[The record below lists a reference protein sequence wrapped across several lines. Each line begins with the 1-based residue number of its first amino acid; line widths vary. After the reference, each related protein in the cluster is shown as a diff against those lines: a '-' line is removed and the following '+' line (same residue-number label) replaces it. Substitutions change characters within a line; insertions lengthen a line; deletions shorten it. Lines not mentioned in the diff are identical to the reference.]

1 MIKTFC
7 TGLAG
12 LLLLTACASRPATTE
27 LPWDDRLQRGT
38 LANGLEYWLLP
49 DHSQQGRVDLRLL
62 VKAGSVDETGERAG
76 VAHLLEHLSFYQR
89 GSLPG
94 TVRQSLLAAGW
105 KQGQNFNAVTSND
118 RTQYF
123 FSPAAGT
130 AQLELGLQAL
140 ATISGPVDF
149 TAADLQQERPIVLEE
164 WRGGL
169 GVAQRMN
176 EQRRDAQR
184 VGSRYVNHP
193 PIGSREGI
201 EAAQWADL
209 SAFHRRWYVP
219 DNMQLVITG
228 DIDPATLPARLEHWF
243 GQLPTAST
251 PSRDYLELPLRK
263 QLNIVQVQDSQSGGS
278 NVALM
283 FRFHEADARAT
294 TTEGLRQR
302 LINRLVLSLA
312 QQQLV
317 QQGRE
322 NGSGVRSLTLQKH
335 QIGQASTV
343 LAVGAAVSANGHE
356 AGLQKI
362 LEEIARLRHNGFDEQ
377 QLQQQKTALRDIAR
391 RMLKNGDDRD
401 FADWVRRLN
410 DAAIQDHRVV
420 RPSTIANLTLQLLD
434 GIQLADLNRR
444 WNDWTDQPDR
454 VLQYQAP
461 GLAPVTLPS
470 ARQVEADIA
479 RWRAAPLPPVPPKLE
494 EQTELPSLPV
504 PQTPGR
510 IIGKQRFDAEQV
522 EHWQLSN
529 GDRLVWL
536 KRAGTDGKT
545 QLRIDSPSGY
555 LADGLVPW
563 QAQTAAQLLS
573 QSAPPGWSQ
582 AQSKRWRSAHE
593 VSLGLSSEAR
603 RLTFTGQA
611 TGARLEPL
619 LALYHSWQ
627 SQPWID
633 PQAVDDSL
641 EQMRDGLSRQADNV
655 STRQA
660 QALAR
665 LRFAPRQPLQ
675 PDAEQ
680 LAAVRHQDLLEQWQR
695 MSQSPVTY
703 YLMSD
708 IEPQQLEIEVNRY
721 LANIPRG
728 RALSA
733 HDIAPLT
740 GAHRETLAIALE
752 PRANL
757 QAFSFS
763 EAAWSPARAAAVSL
777 LARLAQE
784 ELKAKL
790 RGEASG
796 VYRLNFES
804 ELAQDTQRIDSRLAF
819 TADPQRLD
827 ELRQMATEV
836 LAQLPQHINAQ
847 TVAALR
853 KQLERQERERLNDP
867 QTQLHRLILSERAYA
882 DPRYL
887 SEQRQLVQGLQPA
900 ALKALAKQLWS
911 PANQRELQ
919 MLPTSGARP

>member
-27 LPWDDRLQRGT
+27 LPWDDRLHRGT
-38 LANGLEYWLLP
+38 LSNGLEYWLLP
-49 DHSQQGRVDLRLL
+49 DHSQPGRVDLRLL
-62 VKAGSVDETGERAG
+62 VKAGSVDESGERTG

-123 FSPAAGT
+123 FSPAAGK

-140 ATISGPVDF
+140 ATIGGPVDF

-193 PIGSREGI
+193 PIGSKEGI
-201 EAAQWADL
+201 ETAQWADL
-209 SAFHRRWYVP
+209 STFHQRWYVP
-219 DNMQLVITG
+219 GNMQLVITG
-228 DIDPATLPARLEHWF
+228 DIDPATLPARLDHWF
-243 GQLPTAST
+243 GQLPTAAT
-251 PSRDYLELPLRK
+251 PTRDYLELPLRK
-263 QLNIVQVQDSQSGGS
+263 QLNIAQVQDSQSGGS

-283 FRFHEADARAT
+283 FRFHEADARAA
-294 TTEGLRQR
+294 TTEGMRQR

-317 QQGRE
+317 RQGRE
-322 NGSGVRSLTLQKH
+322 NDSGVRSLTLQKH
-335 QIGQASTV
+335 LIGQASTV
-343 LAVGAAVSANGHE
+343 LAVGAGVSANGHE
-356 AGLQKI
+356 SGLQKV
-362 LEEIARLRHNGFDEQ
+362 LEEIARLRRNGFDEQ
-377 QLQQQKTALRDIAR
+377 QFQEQKAALREVAQS
-391 RMLKNGDDRD
+391 MLKKGDDRD
-401 FADWVRRLN
+401 FVEWVRRLN
-410 DAAIQDHRVV
+410 DAAVQDNRVV
-420 RPSTIANLTLQLLD
+420 RPSTIANLTLHLLD
-434 GIQLADLNRR
+434 DIRLTELNQR

-461 GLAPVTLPS
+461 GLTPVQLPS
-470 ARQVEADIA
+470 VEHVESTIA
-479 RWRAAPLPPVPPKLE
+479 QWRAAPLPPAPAKVE
-494 EQTELPSLPV
+494 EPAELPSLPI
-504 PQTPGR
+504 PQTAGQVVS
-510 IIGKQRFDAEQV
+510 KQHFDAEQV

-536 KRAGTDGKT
+536 KRAGAGGKA

-555 LADGLVPW
+555 LAKGLVPW

-573 QSAPPGWSQ
+573 QSAPQGWNE
-582 AQSKRWRSAHE
+582 AQLKRWRSTQD
-593 VSLGLSSEAR
+593 VSLGLSSEAL

-611 TGARLEPL
+611 SGARLEPL
-619 LALYHSWQ
+619 LALYNTWQ
-627 SQPWID
+627 THPWID
-633 PQAVDDSL
+633 PQAMDDSL
-641 EQMRDGLSRQADNV
+641 EQMRDGLSRQTDSV
-655 STRQA
+655 SLQQT

-665 LRFAPRQPLQ
+665 LRFAPRSTLQ

-680 LAAVRHQDLLEQWQR
+680 LATVSQKDLLDQWQR
-695 MSQSPVTY
+695 MSRSPVTY

-708 IEPQQLEIEVNRY
+708 VDAQQLEAGVTRY

-728 RALSA
+728 QALSSRDA
-733 HDIAPLT
+733 APLA
-740 GAHRETLAIALE
+740 GARRKTLAVALE

-757 QAFSFS
+757 QAYSFS
-763 EAAWSPARAAAVSL
+763 EMPWSPTQAAAISL
-777 LARLAQE
+777 LGRMAQE
-784 ELKAKL
+784 DLKAKL
-790 RGEASG
+790 RGEAGG
-796 VYRLNFES
+796 VYRLAFDS
-804 ELAQDTQRIDSRLAF
+804 ELGQDTQRIDSRLAF
-819 TADPQRLD
+819 TTDPQRLD
-827 ELRQMATEV
+827 ELRQMAADV
-836 LAQLPQHINAQ
+836 LAQLPQRINAES
-847 TVAALR
+847 VAALR
-853 KQLERQERERLNDP
+853 KQLQAQERERLNDP
-867 QTQLHRLILSERAYA
+867 QTQLHRLILSERAYG

-887 SEQRQLVQGLQPA
+887 SEQRQLAQSLQPA
-900 ALKALAKQLWS
+900 TLKALAKHLWN
-911 PANQRELQ
+911 PANLRELQ
-919 MLPTSGARP
+919 VLPATGARP